1 MSDITCS
8 PSSPDHQGSWQYLDI
23 SGPNISWPQDGRR
36 RVLLVA
42 INMPGYY
49 SLAVR
54 ILALVAA
61 QTGDLASQVSIRYV
75 EVDNTENMADLAV
88 RLAAWQPDCIA
99 WTLNIWNRMPVEEL
113 LLHLRPLL
121 PQALFLFGGQE
132 VTDSAVDF
140 LQHLTELDYLI
151 EGEGEIPFVQF
162 LRAWLQGG
170 CDRLIDPSAVSGLR
184 HRSRGVSVLS
194 RPAETV
200 HNLDDLPSV
209 ILAGLIQPDQR
220 NLLGV
225 MLEGSRGCPNRCSF
239 CFEGGRRGR
248 VRSASVARLAEEA
261 AFMAARG
268 AGYFH
273 ILDPIL
279 CNSNPARLRELAQV
293 LAELQRKNPRTV
305 ISVEIYA
312 HQVSEELAECLKSC
326 TIVDVGL
333 QSTHEPT
340 ARAIHRAWQPERFR
354 AGLARLRKAQVPFN
368 IYLIC
373 GLPEETLA
381 TYLQGLVSIMLEQP
395 TRIFC
400 NELCLLNGT
409 ELRHRALEYG
419 YHFDQEPPYRAW
431 SNRWMTE
438 ADFALAQAA
447 SKVVEKR
454 YNLTARAIHTKA
466 PWLPG
471 HAPEYGGLTRIVL
484 QSPCSYKCPGCTRAS
499 AQTTALPDD
508 LTGMLVEL
516 QDDDV
521 ELVVGDR
528 VDKQSLMQL
537 IGRLQ
542 LYAPARLRLVAPPGL
557 FAEAEWVQHLVHR
570 GVWHYRSFAATAM
583 YAKMQTTAGTDAH
596 INAEINAQHDATNSR
611 AFFHLSQNY
620 RLTGFALIRPF
631 SEIILLLPQEPDA
644 EACCTSLRKLA
655 DTGLTMLTLPSAAAD
670 MPKQW
675 QEQLAREFCRLLP
688 QLCWLR
694 LPDPVLHLALAPAY
708 GTPTGGN
715 PSAQISASL
724 QALGLTTSTVAVV
737 PNQPPCFMAD
747 ESASVTRTP
756 PDTKTFCS

>member
-1 MSDITCS
+1 MFDHTCS
-8 PSSPDHQGSWQYLDI
+8 PSIPDSQESWQYLDI
-23 SGPNISWPQDGRR
+23 SGPNVSWPQDERK

-61 QTGDLASQVSIRYV
+61 QKSDLADQLSIRYV

-113 LLHLRPLL
+113 LRHLRPLL
-121 PQALFLFGGQE
+121 PEVLFLFGGQE

-170 CDRLIDPSAVSGLR
+170 CSRLIDPSAVSGLR
-184 HRSRGVSVLS
+184 YRNRGISTLS

-200 HNLDDLPSV
+200 QNLDDLPSV

-225 MLEGSRGCPNRCSF
+225 MLEGSRGCPNHCSF

-248 VRSASVARLAEEA
+248 VRSASVARLAKEA
-261 AFMAARG
+261 AYMAARG

-279 CNSNPARLRELAQV
+279 CNSNPARLQELTQV
-293 LAELQRKNPRTV
+293 LADLQRKNPRTV

-312 HQVSEELAECLKSC
+312 HQVNEELAACLKNC

-340 ARAIHRAWQPERFR
+340 ARAIHRAWQPERFQT
-354 AGLARLRKAQVPFN
+354 GLARLREARVPFN

-419 YHFDQEPPYRAW
+419 YHFDQKPPYRAW

-438 ADFALAQAA
+438 TDFALAQAA

-466 PWLPG
+466 PWLPD

-484 QSPCSYKCPGCTRAS
+484 QSPCSYKCPGCMRAC
-499 AQTTALPDD
+499 AQTTSLPDNLAD
-508 LTGMLVEL
+508 MLVEL

-521 ELVVGDR
+521 ELVAGDG

-557 FAEAEWVQHLVHR
+557 FVEAEWMQHLVHR
-570 GVWHYRSFAATAM
+570 GVWHYRSFVAPGVQ
-583 YAKMQTTAGTDAH
+583 AKAQAVADVKLR
-596 INAEINAQHDATNSR
+596 NNDQINAQIDTANNE
-611 AFFHLSQNY
+611 AFTHLSQNY
-620 RLTGFALIRPF
+620 RLTGFAQIRPF
-631 SEIILLLPQEPDA
+631 SEIILLLPQKPNA
-644 EACCTSLRKLA
+644 ETYCANLRKLA

-675 QEQLAREFCRLLP
+675 QEQVASEFCRLLP

-694 LPDPVLHLALAPAY
+694 LPDSIVHLALALAC
-708 GTPTGGN
+708 GTSTGDN
-715 PSAQISASL
+715 TTAQIRASL
-724 QALGLTTSTVAVV
+724 QALGLTTSTISGAAAIV
-737 PNQPPCFMAD
+737 PNQPPCFMTD
-747 ESASVTRTP
+747 ESPSIIRMSP
-756 PDTKTFCS
+756 GK